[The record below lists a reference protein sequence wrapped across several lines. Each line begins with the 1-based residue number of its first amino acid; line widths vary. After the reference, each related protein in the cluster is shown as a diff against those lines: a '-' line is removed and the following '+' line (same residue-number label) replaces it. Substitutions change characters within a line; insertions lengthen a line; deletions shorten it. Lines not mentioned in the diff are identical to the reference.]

1 MKESWLIDTDILIDY
16 LRGNENAVKFLDD
29 KFESSF
35 CYLSTITI
43 AELYVGVR
51 DGNERQI
58 IEQFIKEFLI
68 VDIDYEIALNG
79 GLLRR
84 DWGKSHGVGL
94 SDALIAATAKK
105 LKARLATLNIKHYPM
120 FQDIFSPYNK

>member
-16 LRGNENAVKFLDD
+16 LRGHKNAVKFLDD
-29 KFESSF
+29 QLSSSL

-43 AELYVGVR
+43 AELYVGVK
-51 DGNERQI
+51 DGNERKV
-58 IEQFIKEFLI
+58 IEQFINEFLI

-79 GLLRR
+79 GLFRR

-94 SDALIAATAKK
+94 ADGIIAATAEK
-105 LKARLATLNIKHYPM
+105 LKAKLATLNIKHYPM
-120 FQDIFSPYNK
+120 FQDILAPYNK